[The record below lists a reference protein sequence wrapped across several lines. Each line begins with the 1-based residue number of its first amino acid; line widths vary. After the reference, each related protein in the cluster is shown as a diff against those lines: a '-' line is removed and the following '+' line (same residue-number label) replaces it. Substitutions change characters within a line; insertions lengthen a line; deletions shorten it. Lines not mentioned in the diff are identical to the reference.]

1 MSASLSTLLLATG
14 NPGKLVELRARL
26 ANASVQVIGL
36 DDLPERPEEVPETG
50 DTFEAN
56 AILKAVGYGQV
67 AGLPTLADDSGLAV
81 DALDGAPGVYSA
93 RFSGEGATN
102 ATNNA
107 LLLDKLADL
116 PAAQRGAHF
125 HCTIALWLPHSHPAT
140 TSLRA
145 TADRAGLK
153 VHEGQGG
160 VLILTEGQAHGRIL
174 TTLTGVGGFGYDPLF
189 LSDDL
194 GVTFAQASAEEKL
207 KVSHRGRALDA
218 LEPVWQAMRQGE
230 DEK

>member
-93 RFSGEGATN
+93 RFSG
-102 ATNNA
+102 
-107 LLLDKLADL
+107 
-116 PAAQRGAHF
+116 
-125 HCTIALWLPHSHPAT
+125 
-140 TSLRA
+140 
-145 TADRAGLK
+145 DRK
-153 VHEGQGG
+153 SV
-160 VLILTEGQAHGRIL
+160 V
-174 TTLTGVGGFGYDPLF
+174 
-189 LSDDL
+189 
-194 GVTFAQASAEEKL
+194 
-207 KVSHRGRALDA
+207 
-218 LEPVWQAMRQGE
+218 
-230 DEK
+230 